1 MFTSIL
7 FFDPCKLKEKNDS
20 FVCTEMLFVSLIS
33 PIDHFT
39 VVYYFVALPLNESKD
54 AFLLFMMLLSRELV
68 GICTRK
74 Q

>member
-1 MFTSIL
+1 
-7 FFDPCKLKEKNDS
+7 
-20 FVCTEMLFVSLIS
+20 MLFASLIS
-33 PIDHFT
+33 TNDHFT
-39 VVYYFVALPLNESKD
+39 VVYYFVAWPLNESKA